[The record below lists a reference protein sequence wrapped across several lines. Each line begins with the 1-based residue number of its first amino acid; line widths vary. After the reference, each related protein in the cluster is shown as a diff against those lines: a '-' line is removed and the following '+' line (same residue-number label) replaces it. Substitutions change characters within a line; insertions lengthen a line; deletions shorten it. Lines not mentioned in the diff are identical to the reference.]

1 MSSLLLDKIRSTD
14 AFNITVLLTKSNNL
28 QKQPPRE
35 VLNKRCSKNM
45 QQSYG
50 RTPMPKCDFN
60 KVAKQ
65 LYWNHTSH
73 ECSPIN
79 LLYIF
84 RTPFAKNTYGY
95 LLLNLS
101 AWRRSSTKLASQI
114 IQQSLFIV
122 ETVFMRI
129 DLSFVK
135 FGKWSK

>member
-1 MSSLLLDKIRSTD
+1 MSSLLLDKIKSTD

-65 LYWNHTSH
+65 LY
-73 ECSPIN
+73 
-79 LLYIF
+79 
-84 RTPFAKNTYGY
+84 
-95 LLLNLS
+95 
-101 AWRRSSTKLASQI
+101 
-114 IQQSLFIV
+114 
-122 ETVFMRI
+122 
-129 DLSFVK
+129 
-135 FGKWSK
+135 